1 MQRLGD
7 VYYSPCMH
15 VTYLVTQDSTGNV
28 EIEEGMNMQLSHVMK
43 ALRDP
48 NAEVRAAAAW
58 GACELLTTWWELLPG
73 QAISRIMV
81 LLQDTV
87 FDGDSPKV
95 RMAVLEGLTV
105 LVENPLVRI

>member
-1 MQRLGD
+1 
-7 VYYSPCMH
+7 
-15 VTYLVTQDSTGNV
+15 
-28 EIEEGMNMQLSHVMK
+28 MQLAHVMK

-81 LLQDTV
+81 LLQDTA
-87 FDGDSPKV
+87 FDGDAPKV
-95 RMAVLEGLTV
+95 RMAVLEGLAV
-105 LVENPLVRI
+105 LVENPLVRSSSECQVGVYSALQQPKNRWK